1 MDVFHLIG
9 RLTLV
14 REHTTMAQKGVGEV
28 LQGMAGRAG
37 SEVRQGTLEAQRD
50 ELAKARGKLDKAIH
64 NMDLVSAEIELEIA
78 RQEREFESG

>member
-9 RLTLV
+9 RLHLV
-14 REHTTMAQKGVGEV
+14 REDASMAQKGVGEV

-37 SEVRQGTLEAQRD
+37 SELRQGTLEAQRD

-64 NMDLVSAEIELEIA
+64 NMDLVSAEIDQEIA
-78 RQEREFESG
+78 RQQREFENA